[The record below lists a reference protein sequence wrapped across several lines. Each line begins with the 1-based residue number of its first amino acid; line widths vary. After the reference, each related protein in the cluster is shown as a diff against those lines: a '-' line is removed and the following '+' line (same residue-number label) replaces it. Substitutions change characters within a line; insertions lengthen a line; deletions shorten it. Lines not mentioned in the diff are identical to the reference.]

1 MNIRD
6 ILAISVE
13 GISERKLRFMLN
25 LIGILIGCAAIT
37 GLISITQGMSSEIND
52 QMSGLG
58 VMTITVMPDMRPRPG
73 GGFPSSRGVELD
85 WRDAALI
92 EKITH
97 VDLVSPTVS
106 GGTVSYNVKGG
117 TYYCSVTGVTE
128 HYFEINSATAI
139 EEGRSIIRSDKA
151 GAVIGFSIANPDVT
165 NDPIYKAG
173 DRMKITAKVGGIEK
187 ELTLR
192 IVGILEDSG
201 GGFSGSNNAVY
212 IPLNT
217 CEQFFETSGE
227 YSTIQVLVDDSSN
240 VDSVAGEI
248 ENNLDGVMAMTAA
261 AAMSMVNQVVG
272 TIEAVLGGVAA
283 ISLLVAGVG
292 IVNTMIVSVM
302 ERTKEIGTM
311 KAIGAKSSDILA
323 LFMSEAAFTGMIG
336 GVLGAAFGF
345 VLSGVIGNIVGVKAV
360 PTLSLGLLVVG
371 FSVITSVLS
380 GIYPAWNASRLNP
393 VDALRQE

>member
-1 MNIRD
+1 MDIID
-6 ILAISVE
+6 ILTMSVE
-13 GISERKLRFMLN
+13 GVSARKFRFALN

-37 GLISITQGMSSEIND
+37 GLISITQGMSSEINN
-52 QMSGLG
+52 QMSGFG
-58 VMTITVMPDMRPRPG
+58 VTSITVMPDMRPSSG
-73 GGFPSSRGVELD
+73 GSFQSSRGVKLD

-92 EKITH
+92 DKIAH
-97 VDLVSPTVS
+97 VNLVSPTIS
-106 GGTVSYNVKGG
+106 GGTVSYQVKGG

-128 HYFEINSATAI
+128 HYFEINSATKV
-139 EEGRSIIRSDKA
+139 EEGRPIIRSDKA
-151 GAVIGFSIANPDVT
+151 GALIGFSIAYPDITKAPVF
-165 NDPIYKAG
+165 KAG
-173 DRMKITAKVGGIEK
+173 DRIKITANVGGVQK

-217 CEQFFETSGE
+217 CDQFFEAGGD

-248 ENNLDGVMAMTAA
+248 ENNIDGVMAMTAA
-261 AAMSMVNQVVG
+261 AAMSMVNQVIG

-311 KAIGAKSSDILA
+311 KAIGAKSLDILV
-323 LFMSEAAFTGMIG
+323 LFMSEAAFTGIIG

-371 FSVITSVLS
+371 FSVITSVVS
-380 GIYPAWNASRLNP
+380 GIYPAWSASRLNP
-393 VDALRQE
+393 VEALRNE